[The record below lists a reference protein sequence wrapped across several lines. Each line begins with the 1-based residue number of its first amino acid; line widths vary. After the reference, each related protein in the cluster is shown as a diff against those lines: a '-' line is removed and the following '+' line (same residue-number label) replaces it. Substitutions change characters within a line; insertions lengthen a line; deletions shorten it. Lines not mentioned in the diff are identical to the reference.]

1 MDLDEDGLEQLSLDG
16 EKMAYRSTVG
26 WVYWGRTLHLART
39 GLEVSTDSWVVAY
52 RRLGFYDVSIKPLIA
67 FHPVRDPGKV
77 LRLHPLVCG
86 LMDSDFDG
94 DKGAVFLPLSVEA
107 QAEAGERL
115 TQK

>member
-1 MDLDEDGLEQLSLDG
+1 MAWQLFRPHLLRELGAGEDIENRNAKAAQVLD
-16 EKMAYRSTVG
+16 KIMA
-26 WVYWGRTLHLART
+26 
-39 GLEVSTDSWVVAY
+39 DSWVVAY
-52 RRLGFYDVSIKPLIA
+52 RRLGFYDVSIKPFIA
-67 FHPVRDPGKV
+67 FHPVRDPSKV